1 MRNLKKFLALLLAV
15 MMVATSAVIAS
26 AEEATDY
33 TEAAEVLVST
43 GVLKGYTDGDLHLED
58 DVQRYQMAL
67 FIARMMTGDVN
78 DTLWSNI
85 NTTSFTDIGNLSQY
99 VGAIS
104 FVTSEGVI
112 KGRSETVFDPYAQIT
127 YQEAV
132 TMLVRALGYTNL
144 SYPYGFI
151 QAANKIGLTSG
162 IEGVEWAEPLTRG
175 EVAQLLYNTIKF
187 VSDFGTGD
195 GSYAYEGDHFEKFD
209 TFAIVDA
216 YIADYNAEAGYVKF
230 SSGDQATFEKLGIE
244 EPSDEILGS
253 WYELFMLEDKVIK
266 IDACEVVDAEADSYM
281 DPAGEEIDEEDLD
294 DDYVVVTVYETRENG
309 KVGVVKVS
317 SYIAGEA
324 PAIGYTYTAG
334 QKSTKVDVA
343 LEWET
348 YRVVSLKDGKAAL
361 KVDGDK
367 ESKTYTYD
375 YGTTLNGIKT
385 AEEIEAV
392 LTEALKVGGVV
403 SVVIYEDTII
413 DAQAGE
419 VENPIILI
427 LDLNTLL
434 EIVGED
440 DECTGF
446 IGVDAYSDAFEG
458 KKSIEISAISGDGF
472 SYDYNK
478 VFDPNADD
486 DIALQKAIQKAIVA
500 INNRGKYIFIGTKDK
515 FDKWTLKEAPLY
527 FGRLVFQN
535 EIGKAQIKLYDTGD
549 YDKIGGSKGN
559 WTLTSATKTA
569 SVFYDFNPAAKNDDN
584 GKDALTGK
592 TYTLGKDVTYY
603 IIKSGKV
610 NVFKGQPSTNDVI
623 VGKFVYPTIVSDNDT
638 VIVVADAVETTT
650 VEAPKQYVVSD
661 GVYGRWT
668 RKFEDNKY
676 VYYYNLYGLVDYRTD
691 ENIVIT
697 WKTTDRNDL
706 DVLEEMVGLLN
717 DKICDGAL
725 YTIDYEYGTVKIGG
739 KNRINLVEMTLAD
752 YWEDY
757 DIYQYST
764 ANLEYNGT
772 FIPGSITEL
781 GTVASKVKK
790 VIQMDEMS
798 VGLLYDVGFDF
809 DEKTGYL
816 YVYPTEVG
824 AKVSYDKKDGSKYYE
839 MYVVEFVSRDA
850 GGNVTGFT
858 LERNERLVTADYV
871 YVRYGHKI
879 VLKEL
884 AETKTIKKNTTD
896 NYTGPFYTIGANS
909 DKKISGKFYVS
920 KGADESNAI
929 EFALTGG
936 EATVEYKAATPEQAL
951 VPSYDQGIFTTSE
964 YNNYDDE
971 LDAWIADMF
980 NSNGIVD
987 KTLYKYVAWTS
998 DITDV
1003 DVFYQRIVPKLT
1015 GNSDGNKNYINYRI
1029 ETVDVENWD
1038 IVSPIDLIITGYK
1051 NLEGA
1056 SGNKHIFT
1064 ASEVSYIDYHYIF
1077 GRSMGIDGKV
1087 YAYGKI
1093 VDETGNTIA
1102 DPAAATVYAKF
1113 VQCTESEYAAQFN
1126 SDGTRKTGSDDK
1138 GYRAYEITFGTG
1150 LISFNVSNSAGKDM
1164 KFDINLIKAYDKT
1177 TDGKYILID
1186 YNNNI
1191 AVGARVAKTSIALS
1205 GGTEYKPG
1213 TPEVKFNEG
1222 KAAKYEYV
1230 VEKQ

>member
-85 NTTSFTDIGNLSQY
+85 NTTSFTDIGKLSQY

-104 FVTSEGVI
+104 FVTGEGVI
-112 KGRSETVFDPYAQIT
+112 KGRSETIFDPYAQIT

-132 TMLVRALGYTNL
+132 TMLVRALGYQNL

-392 LTEALKVGGVV
+392 LTEALGVGGVV

-413 DAQAGE
+413 DVQAGA

-427 LDLNTLL
+427 VDVDSVID
-434 EIVGED
+434 IVNDD
-440 DECTGF
+440 DEFTGF
-446 IGVDAYSDAFEG
+446 LSADVYSDAFQG
-458 KKSIEISAISGDGF
+458 KQTIEISAITFKKADGAVVK
-472 SYDYNK
+472 YDYNE
-478 VFDPNADD
+478 VFDPNAKDD
-486 DIALQKAIQKAIVA
+486 TALQKATRKAIVELK
-500 INNRGKYIFIGTKDK
+500 NSGKYIFTGTKDQ
-515 FDKWTLKEAPLY
+515 FGKWTLKETTLHHGY
-527 FGRLVFQN
+527 LEFVN
-535 EIGKAQIKLYDTGD
+535 DIGKAQIKLYNTGD
-549 YDKIGGSKGN
+549 YDDYDAVSGSKGN
-559 WTLTSATKTA
+559 WILDPSKTKTS
-569 SVFYDFNPAAKNDDN
+569 SVFYNFDGSKET
-584 GKDALTGK
+584 KEEALTGK
-592 TYTLGKDVTYY
+592 TYNLGKDVTYY

-610 NVFKGQPSTNDVI
+610 NVFKGQPSKGEKI
-623 VGKFVYPTIVSDNDT
+623 VGGFVYSTLVSDSNT
-638 VIVVADAVETTT
+638 VIVVADAETDI
-650 VEAPKQYVVSD
+650 EIPKQYVVSD

-668 RKFEDNKY
+668 RKFENNDY
-676 VYYYNLYGLVDYRTD
+676 VYYYKLYGLVDYRTD
-691 ENIVIT
+691 ENIVLEWET
-697 WKTTDRNDL
+697 GRSGL
-706 DVLEEMVGLLN
+706 DILEDMVDILN
-717 DKICDGAL
+717 DKICEGTL
-725 YTIDYEYGTVKIGG
+725 YTIVYDYDTTGG
-739 KNRINLVEMTLAD
+739 IKRIDLEEKTLAD

-757 DIYQYST
+757 DIYPYAE
-764 ANLEYNGT
+764 ANVESRDFDEDKLEAALGIDIT
-772 FIPGSITEL
+772 KVRKFIFVDDLTI
-781 GTVASKVKK
+781 
-790 VIQMDEMS
+790 
-798 VGLLYDVGFDF
+798 GLLYDIGFEYDA
-809 DEKTGYL
+809 KTGYL
-816 YVYPTEVG
+816 YIYPTEVG
-824 AKVSYDKKDGSKYYE
+824 AQIIYDKPDSKTYYNITEVEYDGLTKTYNPIP
-839 MYVVEFVSRDA
+839 D
-850 GGNVTGFT
+850 GG
-858 LERNERLVTADYV
+858 
-871 YVRYGHKI
+871 YVRYGHKLVI
-879 VLKEL
+879 
-884 AETKTIKKNTTD
+884 AEKPEKGDVVKDDGSTQSGVDVYK
-896 NYTGPFYTIGANS
+896 IGANS
-909 DKKISGKFYVS
+909 EKKINGKFYIS
-920 KGADESNAI
+920 KGAGES
-929 EFALTGG
+929 
-936 EATVEYKAATPEQAL
+936 ATVEFAMTDGKVTTSYKAAEDEVTAL
-951 VPSYDQGIFTTSE
+951 PSHASQQVSYTNNSAEENTWMSDM
-964 YNNYDDE
+964 YNYNT
-971 LDAWIADMF
+971 IKNM
-980 NSNGIVD
+980 
-987 KTLYKYVAWTS
+987 TLYKYVAWSS
-998 DITDV
+998 DIKDISV
-1003 DVFYQRIVPKLT
+1003 KYQRIVPTLT
-1015 GNSDGNKNYINYRI
+1015 GNKTGENYIINFQI
-1029 ETVDVENWD
+1029 DTVSVQNWD
-1038 IVSPIDLIITGYK
+1038 RVSPYDLVISDSKRLDGVGDNVT
-1051 NLEGA
+1051 
-1056 SGNKHIFT
+1056 KHIFT
-1064 ASEVSYIDYHYIF
+1064 DSQVSYISYETDGSGSI
-1077 GRSMGIDGKV
+1077 SNITGKV
-1087 YAYGKI
+1087 YAY
-1093 VDETGNTIA
+1093 
-1102 DPAAATVYAKF
+1102 AKVEDNGF
-1113 VQCTESEYAAQFN
+1113 FTRYTEAEYAAQFN
-1126 SDGTRKTGSDDK
+1126 ESTLDTGKDK
-1138 GYRAYEITFGTG
+1138 GIRAYEITFTTD
-1150 LISFNVSNSAGKDM
+1150 LITLYIENPVGKNFS
-1164 KFDINLIKAYDKT
+1164 FDINLLTAYDVVEGKYVLIDHNRTIKA
-1177 TDGKYILID
+1177 
-1186 YNNNI
+1186 
-1191 AVGARVAKTSIALS
+1191 GAIEGTTSITLT
-1205 GGTEYKPG
+1205 GGREYKAAE
-1213 TPEVKFNEG
+1213 PEVKYEPG
-1222 KAAKYEYV
+1222 VAAKYRHV
-1230 VEKQ
+1230 LKKMH

>member
-85 NTTSFTDIGNLSQY
+85 NTTSFTDIGKLSQY

-104 FVTSEGVI
+104 FVTGEGVI
-112 KGRSETVFDPYAQIT
+112 KGRSETIFDPYAQIT

-132 TMLVRALGYTNL
+132 TMLVRALGYQNL

-367 ESKTYTYD
+367 EATVYTYD
-375 YGTTLNGIKT
+375 YGKTLNGIKT

-458 KKSIEISAISGDGF
+458 KLSIEISAISGDGF

-500 INNRGKYIFIGTKDK
+500 INNRDKYIFIGTKDK
-515 FDKWTLKEAPLY
+515 FDKWTLVEAPLY

-603 IIKSGKV
+603 IISDGKISTFV
-610 NVFKGQPSTNDVI
+610 GQPSTGDVLA
-623 VGKFVYPTIVSDNDT
+623 GDFVYPTIVNDSGT
-638 VIVVADAVETTT
+638 VIVVVNEETT
-650 VEAPKQYVVSD
+650 VEAPKQYVTSD
-661 GVYGRWT
+661 GVYGRWS
-668 RKFEDNKY
+668 RKYEDNKY

-697 WKTTDRNDL
+697 WKTTDREDL
-706 DVLEEMVGLLN
+706 DYLEGMVDLLN
-717 DKICDGAL
+717 YKIVEGAL
-725 YTIDYEYGTVKIGG
+725 YTIDYNYYEKNNNNV
-739 KNRINLVEMTLAD
+739 NRINLVEMTLAD

-824 AKVSYDKKDGSKYYE
+824 AKVSYDKKDNNKYYE
-839 MYVVEFVSRDA
+839 MYVVEFVSIDA
-850 GGNVTGFT
+850 GGNVIFT
-858 LERNERLVTADYV
+858 LGRNERLVTADYV

-884 AETKTIKKNTTD
+884 AETKTIKKNTTE

-951 VPSYDQGIFTTSE
+951 VPSYAKGTFTT
-964 YNNYDDE
+964 YNNYNNE
-971 LDAWIADMF
+971 LNAWIADMY
-980 NSNGIVD
+980 NNNGIVD

-1051 NLEGA
+1051 NLEDA

-1064 ASEVSYIDYHYIF
+1064 ASEVSYIDYHYSSIF

-1164 KFDINLIKAYDKT
+1164 TFNINLIKAYDKT

-1191 AVGARVAKTSIALS
+1191 VVGARVATTSVTLE
-1205 GGTEYKPG
+1205 GTEYKPG
-1213 TPEVKFNEG
+1213 TPKVEFNKG